1 MDADA
6 TNDSAAASA
15 SCIQRGWVLTGG
27 FLNLPLGIPAVEVP
41 VPNSQ
46 ESRVFVSLRT
56 THRGLARWASNRP
69 LNENVLAGSATF
81 QAIREKS
88 WQAVVSASARPA
100 NGNAEGEDPAA
111 ELGLELRKKK
121 TNNFSKTA
129 LKKWAMTPPTLQV
142 ELNGW
147 RFRVLTPFFQKRL
160 RHNGGHGVQP

>member
-1 MDADA
+1 MAGQFFGFKQASGFSRLRLRSVRLGPRFGPSRQRVGMDADA

-81 QAIREKS
+81 QAIREAA
-88 WQAVVSASARPA
+88 WQAVLSASARPA
-100 NGNAEGEDPAA
+100 NAKAEGEDPAA
-111 ELGLELRKKK
+111 ELGLELRKRKPI
-121 TNNFSKTA
+121 TSA
-129 LKKWAMTPPTLQV
+129 RPP
-142 ELNGW
+142 
-147 RFRVLTPFFQKRL
+147 
-160 RHNGGHGVQP
+160 

>member
-81 QAIREKS
+81 QAIREAA
-88 WQAVVSASARPA
+88 WQAVLSAKSARPA
-100 NGNAEGEDPAA
+100 NAKAEGEDPAA
-111 ELGLELRKKK
+111 ELGLERQKKR
-121 TNNFSKTA
+121 NPSRHIFLVAYASKKSLGLQRGNPS
-129 LKKWAMTPPTLQV
+129 LKPNYTPMDTK
-142 ELNGW
+142 EN
-147 RFRVLTPFFQKRL
+147 R
-160 RHNGGHGVQP
+160 

>member
-1 MDADA
+1 MLPSLRTYVGPYPNHLCVSGRIFGFKQAFGFSRLRLRSVRFGPRFGPSRQRVGMDADA

-81 QAIREKS
+81 QAIRE
-88 WQAVVSASARPA
+88 
-100 NGNAEGEDPAA
+100 AA
-111 ELGLELRKKK
+111 
-121 TNNFSKTA
+121 
-129 LKKWAMTPPTLQV
+129 W
-142 ELNGW
+142 
-147 RFRVLTPFFQKRL
+147 
-160 RHNGGHGVQP
+160 